1 MSTSLSINRQN
12 GNVPKSLP
20 GEDHITGLVIY
31 MAAADIPESFK
42 AERVQPLSTIDA
54 AEAAGIVDYITAADG
69 TQTAA
74 PWAVRVLHY
83 HLSEIYRLN
92 PAVSLYVGIFEKPQG
107 AAQTFAEIKTVQN
120 FAAGRIRQMGVWC
133 GDRVLSADDLT
144 ALQGVADALAE
155 EEAELSIVYAPKV
168 ATVKQQAV
176 NLAGE
181 GKCRVSVVI
190 GQAGSGTGA
199 ELYKDKAN
207 AAKASVSGLGVVLGL
222 LSRAKVH
229 QCIAWIKEFPTGVSL
244 PAFGDGTLVR
254 DVDKALLETLDST
267 GRYLFFVTHTGQAGS
282 YMNDSHTMDSGIS
295 DYAAIE
301 SVRTMD
307 KAVRGIRTYMKPE
320 LGGNVYVD
328 ASTGQLASYTVAHL
342 ETVANQALE
351 AMERAGELSG
361 YKAEIDPAQDV
372 ASTGTVKIVIKN
384 VAVPVMRHVSIK
396 IGFAKSV

>member
-1 MSTSLSINRQN
+1 MATSLTIQRQN

-20 GEDHITGLVIY
+20 GEDHVTGIVAYL
-31 MAAADIPESFK
+31 AAAEIPAAFK
-42 AERVQPLSTIDA
+42 TERVQALSTIDA
-54 AEAAGIVDYITAADG
+54 AEAAGITEDAAG
-69 TQTAA
+69 
-74 PWAVRVLHY
+74 WGVRVLHY

-92 PAVSLYVGIFEKPQG
+92 PGVILYVAIFEKPQG

-120 FAAGRIRQMGVWC
+120 FAAGRIRQIGVWC
-133 GDRVLSADDLT
+133 GDRALSGDDLT
-144 ALQGVADALAE
+144 ALQGVADALTE
-155 EEAELSIVYAPKV
+155 EEAELSVVYAPKV
-168 ATVKQQAV
+168 ATLNQVAV

-181 GKCRVSVVI
+181 NKSRVSVII
-190 GQAGSGTGA
+190 GQAGSGRGA
-199 ELYKDKAN
+199 ELYGDKTN
-207 AAKASVSGLGVVLGL
+207 TGKASVSGLGVVMGL

-307 KAVRGIRTYMKPE
+307 KAVRGIRTYVKPE

-328 ASTGQLASYTVAHL
+328 PSSGQLVSYTVAHL

-361 YKAEIDPAQDV
+361 YKVEIDPEQDV
-372 ASTGTVKIVIKN
+372 ASTSMVEFVIKN
-384 VAVPVMRHVSIK
+384 VAVPVMRHVRIK